1 MEHSKIDLE
10 NNKVEAQEILS
21 SIKKIYNLSKNKNLS
36 FFIFFLYKIIGC
48 S

>member
-10 NNKVEAQEILS
+10 NNKVEAEEILFF
-21 SIKKIYNLSKNKNLS
+21 IKKIYNFSKNQNLS